1 MYKSFTEKTDGNPL
15 LIWER
20 LDPMDHDYDDDE
32 TDDDYDD
39 DEMENEEEEEEEEE
53 EEDEE
58 EENEGEEDDE
68 EEDDEEG
75 VGDKDVKK
83 LKPKQ
88 KGSTG
93 ETDQGNDF
101 LEFFFTK
108 L

>member
-1 MYKSFTEKTDGNPL
+1 MDDG
-15 LIWER
+15 
-20 LDPMDHDYDDDE
+20 YDDDE
-32 TDDDYDD
+32 TDDDA
-39 DEMENEEEEEEEEE
+39 MENEEQEDEEEKDEE

-58 EENEGEEDDE
+58 EEEEEEKNEG

-93 ETDQGNDF
+93 EKDQGNDF
-101 LEFFFTK
+101 FEFFFYKIVVGKSSPVTVK
-108 L
+108 GV